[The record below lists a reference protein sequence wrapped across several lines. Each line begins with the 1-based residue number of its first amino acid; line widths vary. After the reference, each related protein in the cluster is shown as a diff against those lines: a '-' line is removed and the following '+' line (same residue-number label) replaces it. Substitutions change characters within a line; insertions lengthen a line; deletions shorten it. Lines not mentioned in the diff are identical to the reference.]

1 MYLYNDQP
9 YYIVETW
16 VPDIW
21 ENDYTIELHTYKLE
35 QVPVRTSPITEL
47 SAKLRL
53 NDFYE
58 EKTAYIES
66 IDTMKELRQGHGS
79 QILKRFIYI
88 AKNIGVSKIK
98 GKLYIDTPIGI
109 DNLKKFYIKNGF
121 TVRKESFFIV
131 LKEHI

>member
-1 MYLYNDQP
+1 M
-9 YYIVETW
+9 
-16 VPDIW
+16 
-21 ENDYTIELHTYKLE
+21 
-35 QVPVRTSPITEL
+35 
-47 SAKLRL
+47 
-53 NDFYE
+53 
-58 EKTAYIES
+58 
-66 IDTMKELRQGHGS
+66 
-79 QILKRFIYI
+79 KRFIYI